1 MAEEVK
7 EKEVNN
13 EEGKKD
19 KKFSLNISDKL
30 FFDQMPFAFF
40 LTLIG
45 VLYIANSYYVE
56 GTMRDMEKIKKNI
69 IEQKNEFVISKTK
82 ASLMGQRIEILKI
95 VDTLGINGYRSKLVD
110 KKKSILKRVYFGFL
124 VLFLFGA
131 AVVFQIVKIQWFES
145 KEIVK
150 SVAQT
155 SAGYRPVTADRGDI
169 YATDGSLL
177 ATSLTYYNVGMDLSS
192 KALTDENFNKYLS
205 ALCDSLATLSS
216 KKMITKTAKQYRAEL
231 VKLSRIQAFK
241 RIPFI

>member
-7 EKEVNN
+7 EINEKEVKN

-95 VDTLGINGYRSKLVD
+95 VDTLGIIEY
-110 KKKSILKRVYFGFL
+110 SIPPYQL
-124 VLFLFGA
+124 
-131 AVVFQIVKIQWFES
+131 
-145 KEIVK
+145 
-150 SVAQT
+150 T
-155 SAGYRPVTADRGDI
+155 VTDQ
-169 YATDGSLL
+169 
-177 ATSLTYYNVGMDLSS
+177 N
-192 KALTDENFNKYLS
+192 
-205 ALCDSLATLSS
+205 
-216 KKMITKTAKQYRAEL
+216 
-231 VKLSRIQAFK
+231 
-241 RIPFI
+241 